1 MSKSTETLRKSSWLR
16 TVSRK
21 RVINGEKTSIS
32 CVDMGSARR
41 KNEVKEMDESSG
53 DKKKGGGAGSE
64 IGRADSAGATPG
76 PFNRANRPPR

>member
-1 MSKSTETLRKSSWLR
+1 MEK
-16 TVSRK
+16 
-21 RVINGEKTSIS
+21 KTSIS

-64 IGRADSAGATPG
+64 LGRADSAGATSQHALQVLLT
-76 PFNRANRPPR
+76 FDRANRPPR

>member
-21 RVINGEKTSIS
+21 RVINGEKTSIF

-53 DKKKGGGAGSE
+53 WRQEKKGGAGSE
-64 IGRADSAGATPG
+64 IGRADSAGATSQYHS
-76 PFNRANRPPR
+76 RSL